1 MNLAFALYYVN
12 RQLDLLCTRADR
24 VRAGSCRDS
33 LVRRIENLHV
43 VHHMLLGKLAA
54 RGERR

>member
-1 MNLAFALYYVN
+1 MNLAFSLYHVN
-12 RQLDLLCTRADR
+12 RQLDLLCIRADR
-24 VRAGSCRDS
+24 VKSGSRRDS
-33 LVRRIENLHV
+33 LVRRIEHLHI